1 MLDNY
6 LKSVNIGKRKGVI
19 TTVKISKRT
28 PICEFLGKIYTDKEI
43 SSLRKPDDV
52 LQVGPNIY
60 LGESGGLTDDI
71 RHSCSPNCMIHV
83 SGSRAILYSLYLI
96 QPGTELTYD
105 YSATST
111 DTLETWNMVCNCG
124 SFLCRKNI
132 SGFYNLPE
140 ELQEKY
146 KKEGIAAIF
155 ITSPI
160 FARK

>member
-1 MLDNY
+1 MLENY
-6 LKSVNIGKRKGVI
+6 LKRVNIGKRKGVV
-19 TTVKISKRT
+19 TTVKVSKRV
-28 PICEFLGKIYTDKEI
+28 PICEFLGKIYTDRD
-43 SSLRKPDDV
+43 LNALNKPNNV
-52 LQVGPNIY
+52 LQIGPNTY
-60 LGESGGLTDDI
+60 LGESGRLTDDI

-83 SGSRAILYSLYLI
+83 SGARAILYSLHLI
-96 QPGTELTYD
+96 QPGSELTYD

-111 DTLETWNMVCNCG
+111 DTLDTWNMICNCG
-124 SFLCRKNI
+124 SFSCRKNI

-146 KKEGIAAIF
+146 KKEGIAALF